1 MRAIVLVL
9 VAGLAGCLDLNPFP
23 PGDPGDIVNPGDPG
37 GFPSVGCHSDADCTG
52 GNVCARVGGCAAPAS
67 IRAVHISWTVNGKPA
82 STAAC
87 DTRQSLEIDFL
98 TDDGSNAH
106 VGYAP
111 VPCAEGKFTI
121 DKLPTYYGSVSLG
134 ERWTPSQSTMID
146 AVTGEAAL
154 DLTF

>member
-9 VAGLAGCLDLNPFP
+9 LASSAGCIDRTAFP
-23 PGDPGDIVNPGDPG
+23 PDDPGGFLNPGDPG
-37 GFPSVGCHSDADCTG
+37 FPGSGCHSDAECTG
-52 GNVCARVGGCAAPAS
+52 GTVCARAGGCTAPAD
-67 IRAVHISWTVNGKPA
+67 IRAVHINWTVNGKPA

-87 DTRQSLEIDFL
+87 DTRQSLEIDFS
-98 TDDGSNAH
+98 TGSDSNAH
-106 VGYAP
+106 LGYAP

-121 DKLPTYYGSVSLG
+121 DKLPMYFNFVQLG
-134 ERWTPSQSTMID
+134 ERRSLWRSAAID

>member
-9 VAGLAGCLDLNPFP
+9 VAGLAGCLDRNPFP
-23 PGDPGDIVNPGDPG
+23 PDDPGGIVNPGDPG
-37 GFPSVGCHSDADCTG
+37 FPGASCHSDADCTG
-52 GNVCARVGGCAAPAS
+52 GTVCARVGGCAAPAN

-98 TDDGSNAH
+98 ANDGSNAH

-134 ERWTPSQSTMID
+134 ERRSLWQSATID

-154 DLTF
+154 DLMF